1 MSFALPSRW
10 RSGHILADSQERI
23 PVGLFWT
30 NRLARR
36 SSTDESSLEGLSG
49 VQEGPKNALP
59 DGTRYEYDP
68 ILNRTVEVT
77 PSGERFPV
85 TLVDGKLQ
93 RDSEKTDR
101 RKGVLR
107 RSPTP
112 SGDTIPISGPK
123 CVPESSKTGGTNEGE
138 R

>member
-1 MSFALPSRW
+1 MLRRGKVGGSSRSARGRSMATYDDMSPAERKRLMNGLEALT
-10 RSGHILADSQERI
+10 
-23 PVGLFWT
+23 GL
-30 NRLARR
+30 
-36 SSTDESSLEGLSG
+36 
-49 VQEGPKNALP
+49 QEGPKNTLP

-68 ILNRTVEVT
+68 ILKRTVEVT

-85 TLVDGKLQ
+85 TLVDGRLQ
-93 RDSEKTDR
+93 RDSEKTDK

-112 SGDTIPISGPK
+112 SGDTIPISSPK

>member
-1 MSFALPSRW
+1 MATYDDMSPGERKRLMNGLEALT
-10 RSGHILADSQERI
+10 
-23 PVGLFWT
+23 GL
-30 NRLARR
+30 
-36 SSTDESSLEGLSG
+36 
-49 VQEGPKNALP
+49 QEGPKNALP
-59 DGTRYEYDP
+59 DGTRYEYDRV
-68 ILNRTVEVT
+68 LKRTVGVT

-101 RKGVLR
+101 RKGGLR

-112 SGDTIPISGPK
+112 SGDTIPIASPK